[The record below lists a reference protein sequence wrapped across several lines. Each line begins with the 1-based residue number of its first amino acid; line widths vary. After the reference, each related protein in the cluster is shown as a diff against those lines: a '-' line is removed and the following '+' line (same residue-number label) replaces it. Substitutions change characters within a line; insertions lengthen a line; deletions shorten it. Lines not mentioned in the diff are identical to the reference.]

1 MTLDLAEELHQY
13 NKNQIDEV
21 VTAMSPPPR
30 ALTLEKEGT
39 VPISK

>member
-1 MTLDLAEELHQY
+1 MTLDNVEVLLQH

-21 VTAMSPPPR
+21 VTAMPPLPI